1 MVAVEKYHGTGNDF
15 VVVDAGE
22 PVPDRRA
29 FARRVCDREHGIGA
43 HRERGES
50 PDDPGEAR
58 GADGVL
64 YLDLHPD
71 ETPPRVT
78 MTLVQPDG
86 STAAMCGNGARCA
99 ARWAARRLP
108 GDVER
113 VVVDTPA
120 GPRPATIGDVVT
132 VEMGTPAFDPAAV
145 PVESD
150 GPLVERAV
158 GGLTLT
164 AVDTGVPHAVA
175 LVDDVAA
182 VDLDAVAPAV
192 RHADVFPEG
201 ANVTL
206 FSRREDGGFDQRTYE
221 RGVEGETDACG
232 TGAVAVVAVAR
243 RLGLVGDDPVAVH
256 PLGGRLVV
264 TVTDEGATL
273 AGPAV
278 RVFGTELDAEARPAD
293 DTMGGP

>member
-1 MVAVEKYHGTGNDF
+1 
-15 VVVDAGE
+15 
-22 PVPDRRA
+22 
-29 FARRVCDREHGIGA
+29 
-43 HRERGES
+43 
-50 PDDPGEAR
+50 
-58 GADGVL
+58 VL
-64 YLDLHPD
+64 YLDPD
-71 ETPPRVT
+71 PGETPPRVE

-99 ARWAARRLP
+99 AAWAARRLP
-108 GDVER
+108 GDPER

-120 GPRPATIGDVVT
+120 GPRPATVAEAVT
-132 VEMGTPAFDPAAV
+132 VGMGTPNFAPGSV
-145 PVESD
+145 PVD
-150 GPLVERAV
+150 GDRPLIERAV
-158 GGLTLT
+158 GGLTVT

-182 VDLDAVAPAV
+182 VDLDAAAPEI

-206 FSRREDGGFDQRTYE
+206 ASRRGDGGFDQRTYE

-243 RLGLVGDDPVAVH
+243 RLGLVGDDPIDVH
-256 PLGGRLVV
+256 PPGGQLDVR
-264 TVTDEGATL
+264 VTDRDATL

-278 RVFGTELDAEARPAD
+278 REFGTELDAAAWTEVNGTVDP
-293 DTMGGP
+293 